1 VNAKLSGTSEEDQLR
16 PHLCQRDW
24 LWALFL
30 IAFVFIAYA
39 RVFNA
44 GFIWDDE
51 SHLTR
56 NPCIVGPLGLK
67 EVWTSARAVYYP
79 LVLTTFW
86 TVHKFVGLSPWPYHF
101 FNVLLH
107 AGSAVLLWQ
116 VLRQLNVR
124 GAWLGAAL
132 WGLHPVMVQSV
143 AWVTELKN
151 TQSGFFYL
159 LSIFWFLKWA
169 PYKSARISSPLPSQ
183 GRGQGEAFDVE
194 SETPIAHPLTSI
206 LSPLPRG
213 EAERAANTELKSRGR
228 VHWWNFGLSLL
239 FFLLAVLSKP
249 SVVMLPVVIA
259 LCIWWRT
266 GRLYWRDVAA
276 LAPFVLISALA
287 SVWTILEQ
295 KFHAGAIGAEWAQTW
310 PERLI
315 IAGRAIW
322 FYVAKLA
329 WPYPLI
335 FIYPRWEINSSQLM
349 AYLPLVAALAGLLA
363 LLLVRTN
370 WSRAALF
377 AAAYYVVSL
386 FPVLGFFSV
395 YFFRYSFVSDH
406 FQYLASMGPLALAG
420 AGIVTAVGRFGETPS
435 RLASDTGALQFSGDI
450 AVVRPKSVL
459 LPATSGILLLALVFL
474 TWRQTAVYHNLVTL
488 YTATLTKNPGCWMA
502 HYNLGIALN
511 DQGDADGAI
520 AHYRQAVELRPSYA
534 EARYNLGRLLAQKG
548 QLDEAIVHY
557 EKALEINPA
566 DAEAHNNLGA
576 TLFAKGHVDE
586 AIAHYRK
593 ALVIQPD
600 YADAS
605 CNLASALL
613 SNGDL
618 DGAIAYYSACLAIL
632 PNQAEAQYNLA
643 SALFQTGRMDEAIA
657 HYRKVLELRPEST
670 DARANL
676 GSVFLAKGRVRDAIA
691 QYKDVLRIAPDNVA
705 AQSNLAWVL
714 ATAADPSLRNGSEA
728 VLLAE
733 RAESESSR
741 SENHAI
747 VLRIL
752 AAAYAETGRFVEAK
766 KTAEQALQAAE
777 THGNSTLSNA
787 LQDEIS
793 LYELG
798 LPYHK
803 EAK

>member
-1 VNAKLSGTSEEDQLR
+1 MVRSFARRN
-16 PHLCQRDW
+16 W
-24 LWALFL
+24 LWAFFL

-44 GFIWDDE
+44 DFIWDDE

-67 EVWTSARAVYYP
+67 EIWTSARAVYYP
-79 LVLTTFW
+79 LVLTSFW
-86 TVHKFVGLSPWPYHF
+86 TVHKFVGLSPWPYHLL
-101 FNVLLH
+101 NVLLH

-116 VLRQLNVR
+116 ILRQLNVR

-132 WGLHPVMVQSV
+132 WALHPVMVQSV

-151 TQSGFFYL
+151 TQSGFLYL
-159 LSIFWFLKWA
+159 LSIFCFLKWDEK
-169 PYKSARISSPLPSQ
+169 PRMTRISRIDQEGVDSPARHSLAKAASAPQGAAVSQPPLWHSGRRPSLF
-183 GRGQGEAFDVE
+183 A
-194 SETPIAHPLTSI
+194 
-206 LSPLPRG
+206 
-213 EAERAANTELKSRGR
+213 
-228 VHWWNFGLSLL
+228 LSL
-239 FFLLAVLSKP
+239 FFFILATLSKP
-249 SVVMLPVVIA
+249 SVVMLPVVLF

-266 GRLYWRDVAA
+266 GRTHRHDVLA
-276 LAPFVLISALA
+276 LAPFVIISALA
-287 SVWTILEQ
+287 SVWTIFEQ
-295 KFHAGAIGAEWAQTW
+295 KFHAGATGTEWAQTW
-310 PERLI
+310 PDRLI

-322 FYVAKLA
+322 FYLAKLI
-329 WPYPLI
+329 WPHPLI
-335 FIYPRWEINSSQLM
+335 FIYPRWEIDSSQAT
-349 AYLPLVAALAGLLA
+349 AYFPLFAALAGLLGLWLNRA
-363 LLLVRTN
+363 R
-370 WSRAALF
+370 WSRAVFF

-406 FQYLASMGPLALAG
+406 FQYLASMGPLALAA
-420 AGIVTAVGRFGETPS
+420 AGIVTAAGRFGETPS
-435 RLASDTGALQFSGDI
+435 RLAPDTDALQFSGNI
-450 AVVRPKSVL
+450 AAVRSKSL
-459 LPATSGILLLALVFL
+459 LLLATAGTCLLLLVVL

-488 YTATLTKNPGCWMA
+488 YTATLTRNPGCWMA

-534 EARYNLGRLLAQKG
+534 EAHYNLGRLLVQKG

-576 TLFAKGHVDE
+576 ALFASGRVDE
-586 AIAHYRK
+586 AMLHYRK
-593 ALVIQPD
+593 ALAIRRD

-613 SNGDL
+613 SKGDL
-618 DGAIAYYSACLAIL
+618 DGAIAYYSACLVGS
-632 PNQAEAQYNLA
+632 PNQPEAQYNLA
-643 SALFQTGRMDEAIA
+643 SALFRTGRTDEAIA
-657 HYRKVLELRPEST
+657 HYQKVLELRPENA
-670 DARANL
+670 DAHANL
-676 GSVFLAKGRVRDAIA
+676 GSMFLAKGRVRDAIA
-691 QYKDVLRIAPDNVA
+691 QYRDALRSAPDNVA

-752 AAAYAETGRFVEAK
+752 AAAYAQTGRFVEAR

-777 THGNSTLSNA
+777 IQGNSTLSNA
-787 LQDEIS
+787 LRDEIS